1 MQQSYWQIDVLEQAN
16 YNPSFKVYSNI
27 FFICPVARQRFIP
40 VTPFGDA
47 RQLSN
52 R

>member
-1 MQQSYWQIDVLEQAN
+1 MRQSYWQIDVLGQAN
-16 YNPSFKVYSNI
+16 YNQSLKCTAQYPFYIS
-27 FFICPVARQRFIP
+27 VARQRFIP